1 MLLYC
6 LGKGA
11 EDVLASTNIT
21 EEERKVYQSIITK
34 LNEFFK
40 VRQKCNFEF
49 NSHVQQAGESGEEYI
64 TALYGLIK
72 MCEYDGAHK
81 EELLRDSLVV
91 GIRDQKLSQLLQ
103 MNAMQHEARSC
114 SIAHEHHSAISILHR
129 WQMHLHEQF

>member
-103 MNAMQHEARSC
+103 MKCYAA
-114 SIAHEHHSAISILHR
+114 
-129 WQMHLHEQF
+129 